1 MWDAIKNILTSIAPP
16 RDIDPERVYQ
26 WRVTVAMLVV
36 AIGAVSMINA
46 LLLFGFVP
54 AFFAGLVP
62 VNSQALLELQRSQ
75 KTDLASISAQISGFA
90 NALIA
95 SQVATLNQQMYNLR
109 IMQCNAL
116 KSGNREAARSHG
128 QQLQELAAQFRNLA
142 HYDYALR
149 PCAEL

>member
-1 MWDAIKNILTSIAPP
+1 MWEAIKNILTSIAPP

-75 KTDLASISAQISGFA
+75 KTDLASISAQITGFG
-90 NALIA
+90 NALIE
-95 SQVATLNQQMYNLR
+95 SQVATLNQQIYNLR
-109 IMQCNAL
+109 VMQCNAI
-116 KSGNREAARSHG
+116 KAGNREAASSHG
-128 QQLQELAAQFRNLA
+128 QQLQELAARFRNLA
-142 HYDYALR
+142 HYDFMLR